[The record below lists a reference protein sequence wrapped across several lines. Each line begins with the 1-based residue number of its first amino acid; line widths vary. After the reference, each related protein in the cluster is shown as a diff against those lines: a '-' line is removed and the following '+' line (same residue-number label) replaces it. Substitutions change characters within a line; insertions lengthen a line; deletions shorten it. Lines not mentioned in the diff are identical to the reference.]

1 MPSKLFH
8 SKSGIFLIIGV
19 VAGVL
24 LLFFSSTTNEQVQAK
39 DTSAEEDMKRTEE
52 YISSLEEKVRYML
65 ESMDGISDVNI
76 IITPEASSETVYAQN
91 VRYDGSSLSEKE
103 YVMTSKDGTP
113 IKISLIFPKI
123 KGVAVV
129 CRGGSNP
136 INQEKI
142 ISLLS
147 ALFDISSSSVYV
159 CS

>member
-1 MPSKLFH
+1 MLSKLFN
-8 SKSGIFLIIGV
+8 SKSGIFLVIAV
-19 VAGVL
+19 AAGVL
-24 LLFFSSTTNEQVQAK
+24 LLFFSNGTSEKTQIK

-52 YISSLEEKVRYML
+52 YISALEEKVAYML
-65 ESMDGISDVNI
+65 ESMDGISNVNI
-76 IITPEASSETVYAQN
+76 IITPDASSETVYAQN

-103 YVMTSKDGTP
+103 YVMTNKDGTP

-142 ISLLS
+142 MNLIS